1 MNADTLTGA
10 VKAVYDSLKG
20 IRQAQV
26 LGYVPP
32 PGNVQSPCVIVD
44 LNGLSYDEM
53 IFRVPVRVYVSASRH
68 GTVEGA
74 QQKVLEVVDL
84 VEDALVDVSV
94 QSSGRIAYIEMG
106 DAWVTDMT
114 VTVSRI

>member
-1 MNADTLTGA
+1 MNAETLTEA
-10 VKAVYDSLKG
+10 RAAVYDALKAV
-20 IRQAQV
+20 RQVQV
-26 LGYVPP
+26 LPYVPP

-53 IFRVPVRVYVSASRH
+53 VFRVPVRVYVAASRH

-74 QQKVLEVVDL
+74 QEKVLEVVDL

-94 QSSGRIAYIEMG
+94 QSSGRIAYVEMG

>member
-1 MNADTLTGA
+1 MNAETLTEARTA
-10 VKAVYDSLKG
+10 VFDAIKS

-32 PGNVQSPCVIVD
+32 PGNVQSPCVVVD
-44 LNGLSYDEM
+44 INGLSYNELT
-53 IFRVPVRVYVSASRH
+53 FQVPVRAYVAASRH
-68 GTVEGA
+68 GTVEDA

-84 VEDALVDVSV
+84 VEDRLMDVSV
-94 QSSGRIAYIEMG
+94 QSSGRIAYIEG
-106 DAWVTDMT
+106 SDAWVADMI

>member
-1 MNADTLTGA
+1 MNAETVSEA
-10 VKAVYDSLKG
+10 ISAVYGALKS

-26 LGYVPP
+26 LDYVPP

-44 LNGLSYDEM
+44 RNGLSYDEET
-53 IFRVPVRVYVSASRH
+53 FRVPVRAYVAASRH

-74 QQKVLEVVDL
+74 QARLDEVIDL
-84 VEDALVDVSV
+84 VEDALADVSV
-94 QSSGRIAYIEMG
+94 QSSGRVAYIEG
-106 DAWVTDMT
+106 TDAWVADMI

>member
-1 MNADTLTGA
+1 MNAETLGEAIT
-10 VKAVYDSLKG
+10 AVYGALKA

-26 LGYVPP
+26 LDHVPP

-44 LNGLSYDEM
+44 RNGLFYDEM
-53 IFRVPVRVYVSASRH
+53 TYRVPVRAYVAASRH

-74 QQKVLEVVDL
+74 QAKLDEVIDL
-84 VEDALVDVSV
+84 VEDALADVSV
-94 QSSGRIAYIEMG
+94 QSSGRVAYIEG
-106 DAWVTDMT
+106 SDAWVADMI